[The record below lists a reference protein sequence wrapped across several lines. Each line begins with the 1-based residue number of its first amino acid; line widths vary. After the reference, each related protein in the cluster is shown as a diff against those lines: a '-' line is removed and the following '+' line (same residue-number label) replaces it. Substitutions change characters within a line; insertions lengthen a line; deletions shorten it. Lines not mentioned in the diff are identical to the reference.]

1 MGKILIVED
10 NSDIR
15 KLMHIF
21 FKNAGFVV
29 VAAVDGEEGLHMAK
43 AEKPDVI
50 ITDIN
55 MPKMDG
61 IAMIK
66 QLRTEP
72 ETASIPIVVCT
83 ANSSVT
89 PEEVVKTGA
98 DNACYKPIDFRAL
111 IDMIQAMVALDNNH
125 AYR

>member
-15 KLMHIF
+15 KLMYIF
-21 FKNAGFVV
+21 FKDAGFVV
-29 VAAVDGEEGLHMAK
+29 LAAVDGEEGLHMAK

-50 ITDIN
+50 ITDID

-66 QLRTEP
+66 QLRIEP
-72 ETASIPIVVCT
+72 ETASIPVVICT
-83 ANSSVT
+83 ANASVT
-89 PEEVVKTGA
+89 PEEVVKAGA
-98 DNACYKPIDFRAL
+98 DSACYKPIDFRAL
-111 IDMIQAMVALDNNH
+111 IDMIRAMIAPDDNH
-125 AYR
+125 AY